1 MSTQEH
7 FEAVDG
13 VCYEEIPLCQQ
24 QLEAEKE
31 LEELATYAAH
41 LEQQVQRLRGDA
53 DPAMRHD
60 RLLIYERNKRLIAH
74 QRQVFKM
81 NPPAQ
86 PAVDEIS
93 VDTAAAMDS
102 ADPIAPLSSASVA
115 PSWSSSSIKDVASTP
130 SRIPA
135 DVDSDRRAWE
145 AVFLDCDAKRLASSS
160 PPRRMS
166 LPVRQGTSLP
176 ATTRVAPPSSLATN
190 EKAAWKSE
198 VPTTI
203 EAASVSLDTPAW
215 VIRSDPKLADLR
227 AMCDK
232 QG

>member
-13 VCYEEIPLCQQ
+13 VRYEEIPLCQQ

-86 PAVDEIS
+86 PAVDEMS
-93 VDTAAAMDS
+93 VDTVSTAEATDS
-102 ADPIAPLSSASVA
+102 ACRTGAL
-115 PSWSSSSIKDVASTP
+115 
-130 SRIPA
+130 
-135 DVDSDRRAWE
+135 
-145 AVFLDCDAKRLASSS
+145 
-160 PPRRMS
+160 
-166 LPVRQGTSLP
+166 G
-176 ATTRVAPPSSLATN
+176 
-190 EKAAWKSE
+190 
-198 VPTTI
+198 
-203 EAASVSLDTPAW
+203 
-215 VIRSDPKLADLR
+215 
-227 AMCDK
+227 
-232 QG
+232 